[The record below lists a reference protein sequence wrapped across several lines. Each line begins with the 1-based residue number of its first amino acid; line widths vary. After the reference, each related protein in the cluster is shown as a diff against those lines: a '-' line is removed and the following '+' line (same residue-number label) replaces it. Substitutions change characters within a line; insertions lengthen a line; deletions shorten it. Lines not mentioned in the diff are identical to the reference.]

1 MAEPK
6 FEKDLERLEQ
16 IVEAL
21 ETGGLSLDDSLKRF
35 EEGIKLAR
43 RCEKALTDAE
53 RRIEILTKNAD
64 GEITAEPFPESDVEQ
79 GMAPCERV
87 EEVPGR
93 PGGAGVVRGGAD
105 AGDVEITGNGEIVGG
120 ADAGDGDGEDT
131 DDEELLF

>member
-21 ETGGLSLDDSLKRF
+21 ETGGLSLDDSLKKF

-53 RRIEILTKNAD
+53 RRIEILTKNAE
-64 GEITAEPFPESDVEQ
+64 GEIAAEPFPESEAE
-79 GMAPCERV
+79 GEGPEPAAAPCERV
-87 EEVPGR
+87 KEGAEKSAPQPEE
-93 PGGAGVVRGGAD
+93 
-105 AGDVEITGNGEIVGG
+105 E
-120 ADAGDGDGEDT
+120 GEDK
-131 DDEELLF
+131 DLLF

>member
-21 ETGGLSLDDSLKRF
+21 ETGGLSLDDSLKKF

-53 RRIEILTKNAD
+53 RRIEILTRNAE
-64 GEITAEPFPESDVEQ
+64 GEISAEPFPETEVEA
-79 GMAPCERV
+79 GEGPDLGIAPCERIKENAETPAPEH
-87 EEVPGR
+87 EE
-93 PGGAGVVRGGAD
+93 
-105 AGDVEITGNGEIVGG
+105 GEE
-120 ADAGDGDGEDT
+120 EDK
-131 DDEELLF
+131 DLLF